1 MTGRRAWCLGLA
13 AAALAPQ
20 RVFAQKSSGLPSIGF
35 LTPFSVHD
43 SEAREPFLDG
53 LRNAGYI
60 EGKSIHIEWRFAERR
75 NDQLPALAKDLVNRK
90 VAVIVAET
98 TPAVRAAREA
108 SRAIPIVMAA
118 VADAVG
124 SGLVDSLARP
134 GANVTGAS
142 FLGTELVGK
151 RLELLKEVVP
161 SISGVLVL
169 GHPGAHGADT
179 YKQMREETETAAR
192 AMRLATQFFEARQAA
207 ELIPVFAEMGKQRSS
222 AILIWPSPVFLAERK
237 RMVALADQHKL
248 PAIYYLKE
256 YAKAGG
262 LLSYG
267 PNLHDLFRRS
277 AGYVDRILKGTRP
290 ADMPVQQPT
299 QFELVVNL
307 GAAKKL
313 GLSFPRTILLRADET
328 IQ

>member
-1 MTGRRAWCLGLA
+1 MVGRRAWCLGLA
-13 AAALAPQ
+13 AAALTPRPVLAQ
-20 RVFAQKSSGLPSIGF
+20 RSSGVRSIGF

-53 LRNAGYI
+53 LRNAGYT

-75 NDQLPALAKDLVNRK
+75 MDQLPALAKDLVHRN

-98 TPAVRAAREA
+98 TRAVRAAKEA
-108 SRAIPIVMAA
+108 TDAIPIVMAA

-124 SGLVDSLARP
+124 SGLVQSLARP

-151 RLELLKEVVP
+151 RLEILKEVVP
-161 SISGVLVL
+161 SITRVLVL

-179 YKQMREETETAAR
+179 YKKMRDETEAAAR
-192 AMRLATQFFEARQAA
+192 AMGLTTQLFEARQAG
-207 ELIPVFAEMGKQRSS
+207 ELAPAFAEMSKQPSS
-222 AILIWPSPVFLAERK
+222 ALLVWPSPVFLAERN
-237 RMVALADQHKL
+237 RMVALADQHRL
-248 PAIYYLKE
+248 PAIYYLKQ

-267 PNLHDLFRRS
+267 PNLPDMFRRA

-290 ADMPVQQPT
+290 ADLPVQQPT

-307 GAAKKL
+307 GAAKRL
-313 GLSFPRTILLRADET
+313 GLSFPRTLLLRADEA
-328 IQ
+328 I